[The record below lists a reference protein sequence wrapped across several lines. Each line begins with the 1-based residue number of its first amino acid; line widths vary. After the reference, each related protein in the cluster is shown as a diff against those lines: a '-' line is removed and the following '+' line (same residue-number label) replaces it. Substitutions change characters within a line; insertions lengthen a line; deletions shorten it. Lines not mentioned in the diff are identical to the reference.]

1 MQIDKIGKNIFLT
14 ELVNIEHTY
23 LHRNILGKID
33 IKINLQNTDSPM
45 IKFHNVMI
53 FIMQIKRITII

>member
-1 MQIDKIGKNIFLT
+1 MKIHEIGKDFFKA
-14 ELVNIEHTY
+14 EFVNIEHTY

-45 IKFHNVMI
+45 I
-53 FIMQIKRITII
+53 